1 MGRFALGVFAAAL
14 VALAIWA
21 ALPTAPPMMSSGP
34 AAPTPI
40 VPNGTTRETARPPLA
55 PRPLPPTAAPA
66 RPPEPTPVAPEDLD
80 AKIAGCVGAQSM
92 VAQARARR
100 GGPAPAGQPS
110 DAAMVARGC
119 APLYREAGCREAMM
133 RFDDPPPARRSAAVL
148 EACAHAYCD
157 KLSPPKPAVCSHV
170 DNIPQDEQQYTEWN
184 DLRLA
189 ILTHDIGASAAQLVT
204 APPPRQR

>member
-21 ALPTAPPMMSSGP
+21 ALPGAPAGMPSGP
-34 AAPTPI
+34 VAPAPI
-40 VPNGTTRETARPPLA
+40 VPNGPPRETARPPLA
-55 PRPLPPTAAPA
+55 PRPLPPTAANPPPA
-66 RPPEPTPVAPEDLD
+66 PTPVAPDDVD
-80 AKIAGCVGAQSM
+80 AKIAGCVGAQTM
-92 VAQARARR
+92 VAQARMRR

-110 DAAMVARGC
+110 DAAVVARGC
-119 APLYREAGCREAMM
+119 APLYREPACREAMM

-148 EACAHAYCD
+148 EACARAYCD